1 MKKYI
6 GSMRQQH
13 IHSKTREKN
22 IVAILHIYG
31 ARKFF
36 RLFCYHQDTEFIEIF
51 PPNIELDGRTVDRK

>member
-22 IVAILHIYG
+22 IVAIVHIYE
-31 ARKFF
+31 AIAIIP
-36 RLFCYHQDTEFIEIF
+36 LFCYHQDTESE
-51 PPNIELDGRTVDRK
+51 